1 MLEQHIDNEQEQKV
15 MEFDIP
21 LPLNEIRPSANLMK
35 RHNKI
40 GILLGLPEDDIQ
52 LQHLFSTVATICDPF
67 TQPEENE
74 NSILSLDCLSDV
86 LIALSYT
93 YFKNHAIDEEDES
106 LRNPDI
112 HSVKF
117 ALSAQFFTLLRYI
130 QALLNADDEIKL
142 RYVKNSED
150 VWFKNLPIW
159 TPKEDILCDEFAL
172 KLCYSISC
180 VLLFAISKLF
190 KPENGDQEYNLALNP
205 YLQYFIK
212 LWKCHTNII
221 LLGLEIDRRLEL
233 EQAQCPYM
241 ITRTLK
247 GSSSI
252 RYVLAWTL
260 NQNPSL
266 LAFYGFDDA
275 SSDASKG
282 YFGGIY
288 DTKYQSLLNFT
299 QPMSRKKIN
308 GGALL
313 IDMRLVVIALLIINS
328 GTSFTS
334 SQEKTNDLA
343 IVASER
349 IKNQATP
356 IAELGDLLID
366 LEYDD
371 QFDEDIR
378 YIFDCEYDDLEEE
391 WLDVVEE
398 EEIAKLRSKENA
410 AKTKEPNGKERKMS
424 NAIRAKDDIEF
435 DEYGNDWRDLP
446 RGNNAYFQDW
456 FIDIANTF
464 DNLLEVQKGNS
475 DDILY
480 CWSELKE
487 SFDFLITTSIEGD
500 NEAEEKFGQVV
511 INTVSKA
518 IKDESED
525 KPNDHAQP
533 STPDIIY
540 QYFCELASEE
550 AIQNTQNNNKLIV
563 PIFNITKFEL
573 LLHNN
578 SKLARCLMDEML
590 MCKGYR
596 RVLIWFI
603 THDINLSTLLIDY
616 IFELLAGLR
625 GNDEKQKPYKH
636 TRKGERVELS
646 VVEQLMLLHEF
657 LTNSGIYLSA
667 TDGIEID
674 NGYKVVLS
682 ESIAK
687 KYMTLICLMI
697 NQLINIGIIN
707 LDRNSASDKSEGEE
721 DIHDYST
728 DLQVLLIQWIGK
740 LPEARELF
748 FKIKKANYNG
758 DETTIEKSFAEVPT
772 VSTNETDNKQD
783 VTDLITRYSQMTG
796 AQITEDLEK
805 NLSRIAI
812 LVVLIGRLEKH
823 VKTIIATELNE
834 VNLIGEDMISTDL
847 NQMSSD
853 FNLFLQNFN
862 TFCKIDFFAEELFGI
877 FENLATTGHFIE
889 KIPMLTEEFDS
900 EFNDL
905 FLNGEGKFND
915 KKEDDNESKSSKKK
929 NKKKKKKKKQV
940 KEYFW

>member
-1 MLEQHIDNEQEQKV
+1 MLEDHIDNEQDQKV

-21 LPLNEIRPSANLMK
+21 LPLNEIRPSSNLMK
-35 RHNKI
+35 RHTKI
-40 GILLGLPEDDIQ
+40 AILLGLPEDDIQ
-52 LQHLFSTVATICDPF
+52 IQHLFSTVATICDPF
-67 TQPEENE
+67 TQPEETE
-74 NSILSLDCLSDV
+74 KSVLSLDCLSDV

-93 YFKNHAIDEEDES
+93 YFKNHESDEENES
-106 LRNPDI
+106 LRDPDI
-112 HSVKF
+112 QSVKF

-130 QALLNADDEIKL
+130 QALLNADDEIQL

-150 VWFKNLPIW
+150 VWLKNLPIW
-159 TPKEDILCDEFAL
+159 TPKEAIMSDEFAL

-180 VLLFAISKLF
+180 VLLFSINKLF
-190 KPENGDQEYNLALNP
+190 KPENNEQEYNVALNP

-252 RYVLAWTL
+252 RYVLAWSL

-266 LAFYGFDDA
+266 LAFHGFETPSPEA
-275 SSDASKG
+275 NKS
-282 YFGGIY
+282 YFGGLY
-288 DTKYQSLLNFT
+288 DIKYSSLLNFT

-313 IDMRLVVIALLIINS
+313 IDMRLVVVALLIINS
-328 GTSFTS
+328 GISFTAR
-334 SQEKTNDLA
+334 QEKSDDLA
-343 IVASER
+343 LVAAER
-349 IKNQATP
+349 ISNQSTP

-378 YIFDCEYDDLEEE
+378 YIFECEYDEVEEE
-391 WLDVVEE
+391 WLGVVEE
-398 EEIAKLRSKENA
+398 EEAKKFQNKEEISNPP
-410 AKTKEPNGKERKMS
+410 KLNEKERKMS
-424 NAIRAKDDIEF
+424 NAVRTKDDIDF
-435 DEYGNDWRDLP
+435 DEFGNDWRDLP
-446 RGNNAYFQDW
+446 RGDNVYFQDW
-456 FIDIANTF
+456 FIDMVNAF
-464 DNLLEVQKGNS
+464 DNLPESQKGNS

-487 SFDFLITTSIEGD
+487 SFDFLTTTSIEGD
-500 NEAEEKFGQVV
+500 SDAEEKFGQVV

-518 IKDESED
+518 IKDESDD
-525 KPNDHAQP
+525 KINDPALAN
-533 STPDIIY
+533 TPDVIY

-550 AIQNTQNNNKLIV
+550 DIQNTQNNNRLIV

-603 THDINLSTLLIDY
+603 THDVNLSTLLIDY

-625 GNDEKQKPYKH
+625 GNDEKQRPYKH
-636 TRKGERVELS
+636 TRKGQKVELS
-646 VVEQLMLLHEF
+646 EVERLMLLHEF

-667 TDGIEID
+667 TEGIEID

-707 LDRNSASDKSEGEE
+707 LDRKSITNKAEGEE

-748 FKIKKANYNG
+748 FKIKKANYN
-758 DETTIEKSFAEVPT
+758 DDAIDTDNVTAEVPT
-772 VSTNETDNKQD
+772 LSTNDADDHQNVSNLLE
-783 VTDLITRYSQMTG
+783 RYREMTSD
-796 AQITEDLEK
+796 QINEDLGK
-805 NLSRIAI
+805 DLANIAM
-812 LVVLIGRLEKH
+812 LVAIIDRLEKH
-823 VKTIIATELNE
+823 VKTVIATQLRE
-834 VNLIGEDMISTDL
+834 VSLLDENMISTDL
-847 NQMSSD
+847 DQMSSD

-877 FENLATTGHFIE
+877 LENLATTGSFIE
-889 KIPMLTEEFDS
+889 KIPMLTEFDS
-900 EFNDL
+900 EFNEL

-915 KKEDDNESKSSKKK
+915 KKEDENESKSSKKK
-929 NKKKKKKKKQV
+929 KKKKKKKKVQV
-940 KEYFW
+940 HIW